1 MSNPSCA
8 MFKSN
13 VPHPRGTLVP
23 QPPHAPAAL
32 PPGFRTLGLGK
43 ERFEVPGL
51 FRVLL
56 LGTLKSGSHFVSA
69 ILCQPQSAIS
79 PTLSRTG
86 IGVGGRVGTNSHTPP
101 PICPPP
107 RVWGWLGEGI
117 SPDMAK
123 FTTFHSLPPKRQF
136 HASASLGKFLWDK
149 FRGCMCHP
157 RQMNH
162 SLG

>member
-1 MSNPSCA
+1 

-23 QPPHAPAAL
+23 QPPRAPAAL
-32 PPGFRTLGLGK
+32 PPGFRTSGLGK

-56 LGTLKSGSHFVSA
+56 LGTLKSGSHFMSA

-86 IGVGGRVGTNSHTPP
+86 IGVGVGGRVGTNSHTPP
-101 PICPPP
+101 PIRPPP
-107 RVWGWLGEGI
+107 RVWGWLGEGGGGHLTRHGQTHYI
-117 SPDMAK
+117 
-123 FTTFHSLPPKRQF
+123 SLPPFKKTIPRLCKFGQV
-136 HASASLGKFLWDK
+136 SVGRLGVACVTLD
-149 FRGCMCHP
+149 R
-157 RQMNH
+157 
-162 SLG
+162 